1 MSLTLLPPLP
11 TLPDLAE
18 PELPLDPPHA
28 PTSAARADGLF
39 RPDDLDPIAWQLL
52 VRDGALRIVAPG
64 VAIPNRRRPTP
75 TARAAALAGVLPR
88 GWIFGGATAYWVHT
102 GGPGPTMLALI
113 GPPESHQP
121 HDLPGRVLHQQMLP
135 ARDRVEVA
143 GVAMTTPL
151 RTAVDL
157 ACLTPP
163 ESALPRL
170 LRLAELGVDLAAALN
185 RIGGLGR
192 QRGVLR
198 GDRTLRAAIRQLP

>member
-1 MSLTLLPPLP
+1 MSLTMLPPLP

-18 PELPLDPPHA
+18 PDHRLAPP
-28 PTSAARADGLF
+28 PTAARADGLF
-39 RPDDLDPIAWQLL
+39 RPEDLDPIAWQLL
-52 VRDGALRIVAPG
+52 VRDGALRMVAPG

-75 TARAAALAGVLPR
+75 TARAAALTGALPR

-121 HDLPGRVLHQQMLP
+121 HDLPGRVLHQQMLL
-135 ARDRVEVA
+135 ARDRTEVA
-143 GVAMTTPL
+143 GVALTTPL

-170 LRLAELGVDLAAALN
+170 LRLAELGVDLQAALN

-198 GDRTLRAAIRQLP
+198 GDRTLRAALRQLP